1 MEQFY
6 FIVLVAASVIL
17 ILLLTFI
24 GTLLYTSTSTSKF
37 PPTAGICPDY
47 WTINSDKTCKIPQNA
62 GSRNIGNV
70 LKNALTS
77 ATTPGLNG
85 TSINFSADAWAS
97 MYPSTTAFCAK
108 QRWVRENRLEWDG
121 ITNSSSCEI
130 KA

>member
-24 GTLLYTSTSTSKF
+24 GTLLYTSSSTSKF

-47 WTINSDKTCKIPQNA
+47 WVINSDKTCKIPQNSGA
-62 GSRNIGNV
+62 RNIGNV
-70 LKNALTS
+70 LKNVLTS
-77 ATTPGLNG
+77 DNTPGLTG
-85 TSINFSADAWAS
+85 TSINFSHNDWAS
-97 MYPSTTAFCAK
+97 LYPSTTAFCAK
-108 QRWVRENRLEWDG
+108 QKWARDNRLEWDG
-121 ITNSSSCEI
+121 ITNSAGCEI